1 MTLPTG
7 FQFSQNN
14 LQDYV
19 DCPRRFELRY
29 LLRCQWPALQS
40 EPVLEMEHH
49 LEQGSRFHQMAHQH
63 TLGIPVD
70 QLSILAQDPDLQRWW
85 NNYLHTAP
93 FKALTGQHLPE
104 YTLTSSFANYR
115 LIAKYDLVVIDPSQ
129 RAVIMDW
136 KTSVRKPSRFNL
148 KDRLQTRLYPFLLV
162 EAGAYLNGNQPI
174 LPDQVEMIYWFTDFP
189 DEPEHFVYS
198 QVEYQSDRAY
208 LLQLI
213 QEIHDHKEGQY
224 LFTASE
230 KRCLFCSYRS
240 LCDRGSEAGDWQKQA
255 EEETEQSS
263 QNSLDIDFYQIG
275 EIEI

>member
-29 LLRCQWPALQS
+29 LLHCQWPALQS

-49 LEQGSRFHQMAHQH
+49 LEQGSRFHQMVHQH
-63 TLGIPVD
+63 TLSIPIE
-70 QLSILAQDPDLQRWW
+70 QLSNLAQDPDLQRWW
-85 NNYLHTAP
+85 ENYLHIAP
-93 FKALTGQHLPE
+93 FNALLGQRLPE

-115 LIAKYDLVVIDPSQ
+115 LIAKYDLVAIEPDQ

-136 KTSVRKPSRFNL
+136 KTSVRKPSRFHL
-148 KDRLQTRLYPFLLV
+148 KERLQTRLYPFLLV
-162 EAGAYLNGNQPI
+162 EAGAYLNGSRPIQPE
-174 LPDQVEMIYWFTDFP
+174 QVEMIYWFTNFP

-198 QVEYQSDRAY
+198 QAEYQSDRAF

-213 QEIHDHKEGQY
+213 QEIQDHKEGQFLY
-224 LFTASE
+224 TPSE
-230 KRCLFCSYRS
+230 KRCLFCNYRS
-240 LCDRGSEAGDWQKQA
+240 LCNRGAQAGDWQRQ
-255 EEETEQSS
+255 EEETEQSAE
-263 QNSLDIDFYQIG
+263 NSLEIDFYQIG
-275 EIEI
+275 EIEL